1 MDSKVYR
8 VLSRKK
14 PDLDHYLYSLK
25 FGISDGTRITFWVNF
40 CLAPVG
46 TENGI
51 DGTFKLD
58 PGTQLSI
65 DFALGRKRK
74 VTEGEDSDEE
84 GSEVTAPPV
93 HDIYRSRQQKRAK

>member
-1 MDSKVYR
+1 MVHWLNLDSIFV
-8 VLSRKK
+8 
-14 PDLDHYLYSLK
+14 
-25 FGISDGTRITFWVNF
+25 
-40 CLAPVG
+40 LAPVG

-74 VTEGEDSDEE
+74 VTEGKDSDEE